1 MIGRIFRKP
10 ITLLLSTCVLLT
22 TAKAQN
28 STPNQAQ
35 AFQSWVAGLEA
46 RQIQV
51 STGLWDLASGKL
63 LMGHQNEKALIPAST
78 TKVVS
83 TYAMLKSWKSDFQIE
98 TEVWGDLR
106 GQSIQGDLV
115 FKGAGDP
122 FLVSERIWLLAQE
135 FKKKGVRRITG
146 SIRLDQSAFD
156 TQSYGRGWENTS
168 QDATPPILP
177 LSINFNRDEKGAISH
192 QPDKNALQIVNGI
205 FKEVGIA
212 VLGGKAQS
220 PSQPRAPR
228 LLTTLKSPPLRQFI
242 LDINKF
248 SNNFMVE
255 MLVKRFGEGS
265 WTSGVQRIQTFYQN
279 TLQLGPDQIQITDG
293 SGLSKENR
301 LSARTLATILRAAWH
316 DYEVGPEFI
325 SSLKIMGGEPWRMKI
340 QDTRLT
346 RRVRCKTGYLDN
358 VHTVCGYLQTRD
370 GQHRVFAILLN
381 GKAKE
386 DDIWSMVGQW
396 ADGEPLR

>member
-1 MIGRIFRKP
+1 MSLSALSLWGVAIGSAP
-10 ITLLLSTCVLLT
+10 
-22 TAKAQN
+22 QN
-28 STPNQAQ
+28 STRAETVT
-35 AFQSWVAGLEA
+35 FQNWISDLET
-46 RQIQV
+46 RNIQI
-51 STGLWDLASGKL
+51 SAGLWDLASGKQ
-63 LMGHQNEKALIPAST
+63 LMGHQGEKALVPAST

-83 TYAMLKSWKSDFQIE
+83 TYAMLKSWKSDYQIE

-106 GQSIQGDLV
+106 GQTIQGDLV

-135 FKKKGVRRITG
+135 FKKKGIHRITG

-156 TQSYGRGWENTS
+156 NQTYGRGWENTS

-177 LSINFNRDEKGAISH
+177 LSINFNRDDKGAISH
-192 QPDKNALQIVNGI
+192 QPEKNALQVINKI
-205 FKEVGIA
+205 FREAGIA
-212 VLGGKAQS
+212 ILGGKG
-220 PSQPRAPR
+220 PTQPKAPR
-228 LLTTLKSPPLRQFI
+228 LLHTLKSPPLRQFI

-279 TLQLGPDQIQITDG
+279 ALQLGPDQIQIADG

-325 SSLKIMGGEPWRMKI
+325 SSLKVMGGEPWRMKI
-340 QDTRLT
+340 QDERLT

-358 VHTVCGYLQTRD
+358 VHTVCGYLQTRS
-370 GQHRVFAILLN
+370 GQHRIFAILLN
-381 GKAKE
+381 GKAKD
-386 DDIWSMVGQW
+386 DDIWNMVGQW
-396 ADGEPLR
+396 AE